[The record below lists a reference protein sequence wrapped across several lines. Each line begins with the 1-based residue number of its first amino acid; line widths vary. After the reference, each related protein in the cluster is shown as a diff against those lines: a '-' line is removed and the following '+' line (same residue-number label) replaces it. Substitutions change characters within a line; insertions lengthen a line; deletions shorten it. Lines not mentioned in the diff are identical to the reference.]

1 MEFEHLVQVN
11 DLDRHDITDLSRG
24 QLWQGLLA
32 RAHEPDQFIVG
43 LDHFELLEVREDYL
57 MRRLYLPGLTVE
69 DEVWLSHQEQVQY
82 RIRPSADTP
91 GGSLTMRIEEPQP
104 GALFVRFC
112 YATEHHLQ
120 ADDSIPYDEF
130 VRQAYIAADVDTIR
144 LIRERF
150 AG

>member
-11 DLDRHDITDLSRG
+11 DLNRPDIASLSRG

-32 RAHEPDQFIVG
+32 RAHEPDQFVVG
-43 LDHFELLEVREDYL
+43 LEQFELLEVREDYL
-57 MRRLYLPGLTVE
+57 MRRLHLPGLTIE
-69 DEVWLSHQEQVQY
+69 DEVWLSHQDQVHY

-91 GGSLTMRIEEPQP
+91 GGTLTMRIEEPSP
-104 GALFVRFC
+104 GALFVRFS
-112 YATEHHLQ
+112 YYTEHHVES
-120 ADDSIPYDEF
+120 DDGIPYDEF

-150 AG
+150 SS